1 MATRT
6 QILETSMH
14 LFLNKGCKN
23 VTMDEIASE
32 NGMSKRTLYEMFGD
46 KSSLLEETL
55 TTLHERKIDAINHFL
70 TNHEN
75 ILQMLLDSIDN
86 DDEKI
91 LDSHHNF
98 MMEIKKYYPELYHK
112 FIVSL
117 HQHQSNKEKPNVQLI
132 KSNLKAASQVLDEYI
147 ATSLNKPSKV
157 VENWVDALF
166 LQQIDFKYDIEK
178 IINNIE
184 AKIAEAKEA
193 LSVIEET
200 KKIIKN
206 LKNELKRYKTV
217 NENILKI
224 LKRISSQYFYLSS
237 DFTKKS
243 EIFDFITISNR
254 IDLDYEMKMMQDFT
268 YESVLNIS
276 DKIQQY
282 FDVAEKRINDIDNY
296 AKRIINENFNSK
308 S

>member
-1 MATRT
+1 MKKCHRYFDRNYINL
-6 QILETSMH
+6 QIAFGKYGQFNDINYFNPEYEISSH
-14 LFLNKGCKN
+14 LF
-23 VTMDEIASE
+23 V
-32 NGMSKRTLYEMFGD
+32 
-46 KSSLLEETL
+46 SS
-55 TTLHERKIDAINHFL
+55 
-70 TNHEN
+70 
-75 ILQMLLDSIDN
+75 
-86 DDEKI
+86 
-91 LDSHHNF
+91 
-98 MMEIKKYYPELYHK
+98 P
-112 FIVSL
+112 VSF
-117 HQHQSNKEKPNVQLI
+117 I
-132 KSNLKAASQVLDEYI
+132 KSFRFQSIVYPYPQINLES
-147 ATSLNKPSKV
+147 
-157 VENWVDALF
+157 
-166 LQQIDFKYDIEK
+166 DFKYDIEK

-184 AKIAEAKEA
+184 VRITEAKEA

-200 KKIIKN
+200 KKLFKN

-217 NENILKI
+217 NENILKN

-268 YESVLNIS
+268 YESVLNIL